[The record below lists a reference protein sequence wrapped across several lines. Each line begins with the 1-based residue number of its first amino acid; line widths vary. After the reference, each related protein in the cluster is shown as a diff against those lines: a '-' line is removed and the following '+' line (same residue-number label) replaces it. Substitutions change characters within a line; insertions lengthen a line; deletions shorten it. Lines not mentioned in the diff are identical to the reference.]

1 VSNVS
6 KRKICVVTGT
16 RAEYGLL
23 LPLLQALKVDTA
35 FELQL
40 IATAAHLSPEF
51 GLTYRIIEED
61 GFAVDA
67 KVEMLLSSDTPVGI
81 AKSIG
86 LGTIGFADA
95 FDRLRPDLLVLLGDR
110 FEMLAAAQA
119 ALVARL
125 PIAHIGGG
133 DTTEGAFDEAIRH
146 SITKMSHL
154 HFVTNQESADRVLQ
168 LGEETARVFVVGNIG
183 IDLIKWIKLLPRDEV
198 EQRIGFKLHQKNIL
212 LTFHPVT
219 LQDDYGLKD
228 FESLLAALDRLGDN
242 YGLIFTR
249 PNADTYGRA
258 IVKRLDRFVAT
269 HENASVHTSL
279 GSQMYLSTMASVDAV
294 VGNSSSGL
302 YEAPTFQK
310 PTVDIGERQSG
321 RLRANSV
328 VHCKARADDIY
339 DAIIEALSLDCSET
353 VNPYGDGHS
362 VPRILAV
369 LKNTPDY
376 NALVKKHFVL
386 RAK

>member
-23 LPLLQALKVDTA
+23 LPLLRALKGDSA

-61 GFAVDA
+61 GFAIDA
-67 KVEMLLSSDTPVGI
+67 KVEMLLSSDTAVGI

-146 SITKMSHL
+146 SITKMSQL

-168 LGEETARVFVVGNIG
+168 LGEETSRVFVAGNLG
-183 IDLIKWIKLLPRDEV
+183 IDLIKEIELLPRAEV
-198 EQRIGFKLHQKNIL
+198 EKRIGFKFRRKNLL

-219 LQDDYGLKD
+219 LQEDYGLEE
-228 FESLLAALDRLGDN
+228 FESMLSAVDRLGNN
-242 YGLIFTR
+242 YGMIFTR

-279 GSQMYLSTMASVDAV
+279 GSQMYLSTMASIDVV
-294 VGNSSSGL
+294 VGNSSSAL

-310 PTVDIGERQSG
+310 PSVDIGERQSG

-328 VHCKARADDIY
+328 IHCEARAEDIHA
-339 DAIIEALSLDCSET
+339 AIIKGLSLDCSDV
-353 VNPYGDGHS
+353 VNPYGDGNS

-376 NALVKKHFVL
+376 NVLLKKHFVL

>member
-1 VSNVS
+1 MS
-6 KRKICVVTGT
+6 KRKICIVTGT

-23 LPLLQALKVDTA
+23 LPLLQALKADPD

-51 GLTYRIIEED
+51 GLTYRVIEED
-61 GFAVDA
+61 GFTIDA

-86 LGTIGFADA
+86 LGTIGFAEA
-95 FDRLRPDLLVLLGDR
+95 FDRLCPDLLVLLGDR

-119 ALVARL
+119 ALVSRL

-154 HFVTNQESADRVLQ
+154 HFVTNQDSADRVLQ
-168 LGEETARVFVVGNIG
+168 MGEDAARVFVVGTPG
-183 IDLIKWIKLLPRDEV
+183 IDLIKGIKLFPRAEV
-198 EQRIGFKLHQKNIL
+198 EKRIGFRLRQKNLL

-219 LQDDYGLKD
+219 LQEDYGLED
-228 FESLLAALDRLGDN
+228 FENLLTALDRLGNN
-242 YGLIFTR
+242 YGLIFTQ

-258 IVKRLDRFVAT
+258 MVKQLDRFVAA

-294 VGNSSSGL
+294 AGNSSSGL

-321 RLRANSV
+321 RLRAKSV
-328 VHCKARADDIY
+328 IHCEAHAEEIY
-339 DAIIEALSLDCSET
+339 AAIIEALSLDCSKT
-353 VNPYGDGHS
+353 VSPYGDGHS
-362 VPRILAV
+362 VPRMLAV
-369 LKNTPDY
+369 LKSTSDY
-376 NALVKKHFVL
+376 RALVKKHFV
-386 RAK
+386 RSAK

>member
-1 VSNVS
+1 MS
-6 KRKICVVTGT
+6 KRRICVVTGT

-23 LPLLQALKVDTA
+23 VPLLQALKADPD

-40 IATAAHLSPEF
+40 VVTAAHLSPEF

-61 GFAVDA
+61 GFTIDA

-95 FDRLRPDLLVLLGDR
+95 FDRLKPDLLVLLGDR

-154 HFVTNQESADRVLQ
+154 HFVTNQESADRVIQ
-168 LGEETARVFVVGNIG
+168 MGENAAHVFTVGTPG
-183 IDLIKWIKLLPRDEV
+183 IDLIKGIELLARAEV
-198 EQRIGFKLHQKNIL
+198 EKRLDFKFRRKNLL

-219 LQDDYGLKD
+219 LQEDYGLEE
-228 FESLLAALDRLGDN
+228 FESMLSAVDRLGN
-242 YGLIFTR
+242 NFGMIFTR
-249 PNADTYGRA
+249 PNANTYGRA
-258 IVKRLDRFVAT
+258 IVQRLDGFIAT
-269 HENASVHTSL
+269 HENARVYTSL
-279 GSQMYLSTMASVDAV
+279 GSLMYLSTMASVDVV
-294 VGNSSSGL
+294 VGNSSSAL
-302 YEAPTFQK
+302 YEAPTFHK
-310 PTVDIGERQSG
+310 PSVDMGDRQNG

-328 VHCKARADDIY
+328 IHCEAHAEDIHA
-339 DAIIEALSLDCSET
+339 AIIEALSLDCSTT

-369 LKNTPDY
+369 LKTRQTI
-376 NALVKKHFVL
+376 KHL
-386 RAK
+386 